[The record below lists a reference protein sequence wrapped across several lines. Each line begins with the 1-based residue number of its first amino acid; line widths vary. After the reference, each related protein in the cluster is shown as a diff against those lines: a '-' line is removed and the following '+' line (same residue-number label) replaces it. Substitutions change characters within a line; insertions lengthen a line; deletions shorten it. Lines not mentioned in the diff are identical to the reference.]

1 MYSFIYF
8 TLYDNNSIV
17 FPNKQYNTV
26 MSGCKLCKKTK
37 RAFRL
42 MKKFDH
48 PKKGSS
54 VHLSFKEEEKE
65 EKEEIQEE
73 IQED

>member
-1 MYSFIYF
+1 MIIILLSSQ
-8 TLYDNNSIV
+8 TNNIILSCLV
-17 FPNKQYNTV
+17 VNFANTNR
-26 MSGCKLCKKTK
+26 S
-37 RAFRL
+37 FRL

-65 EKEEIQEE
+65 EKEEE
-73 IQED
+73 IQEK